1 MSSSPSILKIN
12 DVKEF
17 LWVALRTQDR
27 FASHLKT
34 FVDAFDRIR
43 EGEDEWLIS
52 LQDEVGKGI
61 SFCETQLSSW
71 QGFGGRVDEY
81 IASVRKEA
89 DDLAIQGGD

>member
-1 MSSSPSILKIN
+1 MNNSPSNLKIN

-27 FASHLKT
+27 FASSLKS

-52 LQDEVGKGI
+52 LQDEIGKGI
-61 SFCETQLSSW
+61 SFCDTQLATW
-71 QGFGGRVDEY
+71 QGFGARLDEY

-89 DDLAIQGGD
+89 DDLAIQGD